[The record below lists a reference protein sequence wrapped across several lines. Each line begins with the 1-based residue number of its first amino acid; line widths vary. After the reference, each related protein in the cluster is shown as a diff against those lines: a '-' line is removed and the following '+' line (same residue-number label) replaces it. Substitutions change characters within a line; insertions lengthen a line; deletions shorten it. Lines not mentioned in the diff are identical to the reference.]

1 MDASHYIIGFI
12 AVATLATF
20 ATRAIPFL
28 FFERHHKHP
37 LLLHIGRYLP
47 VAVMALLVVVFLVR
61 SAHWSS
67 PAFGLDALIPCLL
80 VIGVHHWKGN
90 ALISILTGTVAYM
103 LIQQGLLGA

>member
-1 MDASHYIIGFI
+1 MDASQYILAFI

-28 FFERHHKHP
+28 FFERHHEHP

-61 SAHWSS
+61 SAHWST

-80 VIGVHHWKGN
+80 VISMHYWKGN
-90 ALISILTGTVAYM
+90 ALMSILVGTIAYM
-103 LIQQGLLGA
+103 LIQQGLLY